1 MKLKPIHDVE
11 LNLLE
16 TFIMLCHQYSLSY
29 FLIGGSLLGSIRHQG
44 FIPWD
49 DDLDI
54 GMPRKDYNQL
64 LKVAPTTLSH
74 TSYFLQT
81 PYTDRNYGLSYA
93 KLLDLDTNIQE
104 INNINNAKKGIF
116 IDIFPFDAIS
126 PTSSERTAQMTKF
139 KFYDSSIILR
149 LGYHLIDNPLRKMI
163 RPLSTKQYNEVRQL
177 KHKRDDIMQ
186 QFSDTH
192 TTEFKNLASQYKYDR
207 EIMTATELTTITT
220 HPFEHLNV
228 CIPQYY
234 DQILT
239 RMYGDYMQLPP
250 KNERVQK
257 HFKEITINGES
268 IE

>member
-1 MKLKPIHDVE
+1 
-11 LNLLE
+11 
-16 TFIMLCHQYSLSY
+16 MLCHQYSLTY
-29 FLIGGSLLGSIRHQG
+29 FLIGGSLLGAVRHQG

-54 GMPRKDYNQL
+54 GMPRNDYNQL

-93 KLLDLDTNIQE
+93 KLLDLDTDIQE

-116 IDIFPFDAIS
+116 IDIFPFDAI
-126 PTSSERTAQMTKF
+126 PITSSDRTTQMTKF

-149 LGYHLIDNPLRKMI
+149 LGYHLIDSPLRKMI
-163 RPLSTKQYNEVRQL
+163 RPLTTKQYNEVRQL
-177 KHKRDDIMQ
+177 KHKRDAIMQ
-186 QFSDTH
+186 QFSALPTV
-192 TTEFKNLASQYKYDR
+192 EFKNLASQYKYDR
-207 EIMTATELTTITT
+207 EIMTATELTTITS

-228 CIPQYY
+228 CIPKHY

-239 RMYGDYMQLPP
+239 RMYGDYLQLPP
-250 KNERVQK
+250 QNDRVQK
-257 HFKEITINGES
+257 HFKQISINGTPLE
-268 IE
+268 